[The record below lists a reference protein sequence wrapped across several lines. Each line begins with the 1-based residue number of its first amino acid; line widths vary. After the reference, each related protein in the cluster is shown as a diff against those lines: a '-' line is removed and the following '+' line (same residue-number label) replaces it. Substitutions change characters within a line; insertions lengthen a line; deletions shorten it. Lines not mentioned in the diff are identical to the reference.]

1 MLNLQPLAMR
11 RDYESERA
19 RPITVK
25 KERCNILHVL
35 GKESDLADQEAI
47 PVR

>member
-11 RDYESERA
+11 RDYEREWA

-25 KERCNILHVL
+25 NVRCNILHVH
-35 GKESDLADQEAI
+35 GKEFDLADQEVI